1 MFSSAVSYVN
11 QNQVGPPPPPGA
23 TMSLF
28 NVDSGVQDQ
37 HHEAIDE
44 DAVQD
49 AHHQV
54 YEKGSGGNLPASS
67 LGSAAALQVLRPA

>member
-1 MFSSAVSYVN
+1 M
-11 QNQVGPPPPPGA
+11 
-23 TMSLF
+23 TF

-49 AHHQV
+49 AHRQV
-54 YEKGSGGNLPASS
+54 YKEGSGGNLPASS
-67 LGSAAALQVLRPA
+67 LGSAAALQVRPSLNLVQTRHI

>member
-1 MFSSAVSYVN
+1 
-11 QNQVGPPPPPGA
+11 
-23 TMSLF
+23 MSLF